1 MKNNIKNTREAV
13 KEKILTL
20 VLGAFGLVAAL
31 AWNDAIQTI
40 FKIIF
45 PQSQGLIEK
54 LSYAVL
60 VTIIFALIALQIKKT
75 SENVKEE

>member
-1 MKNNIKNTREAV
+1 MKDHIKNTREVV
-13 KEKILTL
+13 KEKMLTL
-20 VLGAFGLVAAL
+20 ILGAFGLVAAL
-31 AWNDAIQTI
+31 AWNDAIQTL

-60 VTIIFALIALQIKKT
+60 VTIIFALIALQLKKT

>member
-1 MKNNIKNTREAV
+1 MKNRIKNTREAV
-13 KEKILTL
+13 KEKMLTL
-20 VLGAFGLVAAL
+20 ILGAFGLVAAL
-31 AWNDAIQTI
+31 AWNDAIQAL

-60 VTIIFALIALQIKKT
+60 VTVIFALIALQLKKT
-75 SENVKEE
+75 SENVEE